1 MSDKELTPQEK
12 IQQFMSEIIDDG
24 NYESAYLFSDEGL
37 TLASATKEQIIEEDR
52 FVEMSMILQNI
63 QKMADVMGGIDNI
76 RELIID
82 GNNRRKIVFRFFH
95 AFDQDL
101 VLALII
107 PPRKSYRGLTN
118 KLIRLVQKISQ

>member
-1 MSDKELTPQEK
+1 MNEQLSPQEQ
-12 IQQFMSEIIDDG
+12 IQKFMSEVIEEG
-24 NYESAYLFSDEGL
+24 NYESAYLFSEEGL
-37 TLASATKEQIIEEDR
+37 TLASGTKKEIIEEDR
-52 FVEMSMILQNI
+52 FVEMAMILQNI

-95 AFDQDL
+95 AFNQDL

-107 PPRKSYRGLTN
+107 PPRKTYRGLTN
-118 KLIRLVQKISQ
+118 KLVRLVQKIAD